1 MNIKSDWIV
10 CFGSKLSSPSVYT
23 EKQLINRFYR
33 DGSKILWINP
43 TPHKNIAIKGI
54 STDKSIIKKIALRL
68 KNQLNIF
75 SKVKKD
81 FYQVNPLFLP
91 NVEKYVD
98 LNAKLLRYQMILFM
112 RILRIKKFSLVSSGL
127 TDLSM
132 IFPKRN
138 FRYFIQISGDL
149 YSDLRD
155 LNEDLR
161 KKILSVEKR
170 VFNFASIILAA
181 STNIFKKI
189 QGLVDD
195 KGKVI
200 YFPHGVEFDH
210 FNNTK
215 KRDLGAIKSPI
226 AGYFGSLTENNDQRM
241 FKALAESGYSVV
253 LIGKILGDYSSC
265 INENF
270 HFIGPVD
277 YKYLPEYA
285 QNFDVCIMAW
295 KPAEWINNS
304 NPSKTLEYFAM
315 GKPIVSNTIPELKK
329 RFSELM
335 YFADDPKEFVNQ
347 TNKALKE
354 NNDDLIKRR
363 IEVAKNQSWEKKY
376 NTLLELLKK

>member
-1 MNIKSDWIV
+1 
-10 CFGSKLSSPSVYT
+10 
-23 EKQLINRFYR
+23 
-33 DGSKILWINP
+33 
-43 TPHKNIAIKGI
+43 
-54 STDKSIIKKIALRL
+54 
-68 KNQLNIF
+68 
-75 SKVKKD
+75 
-81 FYQVNPLFLP
+81 
-91 NVEKYVD
+91 
-98 LNAKLLRYQMILFM
+98 MILFM
-112 RILRIKKFSLVSSGL
+112 RLLRIKKFSLVSSGL